1 MMRGIAMQ
9 KWRRGLLM
17 ASLAALGV
25 MVFTPLAQ
33 AASTVA
39 FNPSGTGFGAGT
51 TSTVFNVSSF
61 TYDNG
66 NALFVNGN
74 TAIANFTSNGGST
87 GPLPTT
93 TQFYFQST
101 LGTVNGSTASGSTLG
116 VNNNTIAILPHLNA
130 LPPTA
135 ASADITINNS
145 IGTQIANLS
154 KQIVL
159 AGNFTEQVTS
169 VGPSG
174 PNTQIQFADAS
185 PAVLSASNMVTLYI
199 QNAGTANELAGTGF
213 PGPGATAILQGHLVQ
228 GGFGSTFTSSF
239 SYPTSGTGSPS
250 NPVKFDQ
257 YSYTTG
263 GSPGNYSTGGPGGG
277 PVQSVSGSGSTNF
290 QVQVDSYNSL
300 FFANP
305 PTIIGLSFNPI
316 SLALA
321 FLQDPAAALV
331 QGQTPHIGNTNGG
344 PIIST
349 GIFLGGPDLMVQTL
363 ATNAFAI
370 PEPSSVTL
378 AATGI
383 GLVSLA
389 RLWRRR
395 RRSKVTAV

>member
-1 MMRGIAMQ
+1 
-9 KWRRGLLM
+9 
-17 ASLAALGV
+17 V
-25 MVFTPLAQ
+25 VVFTPLAQ
-33 AASTVA
+33 AGSTVA
-39 FNPSGTGFGAGT
+39 FNATGGGFDGGQTGNIINTPSF
-51 TSTVFNVSSF
+51 S
-61 TYDNG
+61 YDNG

-74 TAIANFTSNGGST
+74 QAIANFTANGSST

-101 LGTVNGSTASGSTLG
+101 LNTVNGSSTNG
-116 VNNNTIAILPHLNA
+116 NTIAILPHLNQ

-135 ASADITINNS
+135 ASADITYNNS
-145 IGTQIANLS
+145 VGTQVLNTT

-159 AGNFTEQVTS
+159 TGNFTEQVTS
-169 VGPSG
+169 TGPSG

-213 PGPGATAILQGHLVQ
+213 PGPGATAILQGHVVQ

-239 SYPTSGTGSPS
+239 SYPTSGSGSPS
-250 NPVKFDQ
+250 SPVKFDQ
-257 YSYTTG
+257 YSYTNG
-263 GSPGNYSTGGPGGG
+263 GSTNYGSGGPGGG

-290 QVQVDSYNSL
+290 QVQIDSYNSL
-300 FFANP
+300 YFANP

-321 FLQDPAAALV
+321 FLQEPAAALV
-331 QGQTPHIGNTNGG
+331 QGQTPHIGMVNGG
-344 PIIST
+344 PLPGT
-349 GIFLGGPDLMVQTL
+349 GGADLMVQTQ
-363 ATNAFAI
+363 ATNNFSV

-395 RRSKVTAV
+395 RRNKVTAG